1 MHENNNTLA
10 DEMPPKSK
18 TTEKVSKW
26 GTGLFENDADLSIVR
41 DLTRESGF
49 EEAGSTNFLYLGHPK
64 AHEYRRWFD
73 SGALNKMLK
82 KRLSV
87 DDTTIFAGQDDKESM
102 WLYPPNR
109 CHGYHLCLLGAVM
122 MTLGCKIRPDFRKS
136 LEELH
141 TKVGFSR
148 NAQVQ
153 LRHALNIYVDGTAYD
168 FRSKS
173 RPVGLD
179 NDDWASDSMWGD
191 LSESL
196 CKLDDSV
203 DPFMKQLARQMFGPL
218 MKCVI
223 AGDNEK
229 PQDACGYCGNKKAE
243 DGSPCQPCS
252 QCNQRLYCSRKCELA
267 HRPQHKLVCNDRF
280 YRIMGNAWAKAQ
292 KAAIAAEA
300 QGSSSGSEE
309 GGQTTDNASRANTSS
324 TDVTSASASASAS
337 AANSSDDFDDMP
349 TCGNCGVE
357 ATFEQPLLLCRK
369 CKKQHYCNKKCQKSH
384 WHPTLPFSIIITTTQ
399 SNQLNKQHQTTFAL
413 FFIPTTSTTNQPN
426 NPPLQQ
432 KMSQP
437 SGNITPN
444 SSSGNSTPYSP
455 ASTPQ
460 SVTFIIS
467 PPTSP
472 YPTPATPWS
481 PYEQNP
487 FYDK

>member
-1 MHENNNTLA
+1 
-10 DEMPPKSK
+10 
-18 TTEKVSKW
+18 
-26 GTGLFENDADLSIVR
+26 
-41 DLTRESGF
+41 
-49 EEAGSTNFLYLGHPK
+49 
-64 AHEYRRWFD
+64 
-73 SGALNKMLK
+73 MLK

-109 CHGYHLCLLGAVM
+109 CRGYHLCLLGAVM

-229 PQDACGYCGNKKAE
+229 PQDACGYCGNKKAD

-252 QCNQRLYCSRKCELA
+252 QCNQRLYCSRKWYAWLLFHIGRPLYADRIIVSLHTVLSTSWSATTGFIESWATLGPRLRRLPSQLKHRGLLRPAKRVARRLTTPAEPILHRQMSLLLRLRLLHQLPTAAMTLTTCLRVATVVWKQLLNNRFYCAESARNSTTATRNARSHIGL
-267 HRPQHKLVCNDRF
+267 HTRGSVWPRPQLEIVVS
-280 YRIMGNAWAKAQ
+280 AQ
-292 KAAIAAEA
+292 
-300 QGSSSGSEE
+300 
-309 GGQTTDNASRANTSS
+309 
-324 TDVTSASASASAS
+324 
-337 AANSSDDFDDMP
+337 
-349 TCGNCGVE
+349 C
-357 ATFEQPLLLCRK
+357 
-369 CKKQHYCNKKCQKSH
+369 
-384 WHPTLPFSIIITTTQ
+384 
-399 SNQLNKQHQTTFAL
+399 
-413 FFIPTTSTTNQPN
+413 
-426 NPPLQQ
+426 
-432 KMSQP
+432 
-437 SGNITPN
+437 
-444 SSSGNSTPYSP
+444 
-455 ASTPQ
+455 
-460 SVTFIIS
+460 
-467 PPTSP
+467 
-472 YPTPATPWS
+472 
-481 PYEQNP
+481 
-487 FYDK
+487 